1 MTSPDEDE
9 RGDEP
14 GGDAPPRRRAAP
26 LAPATVTRRLKGP
39 GEIAGLDPAPSPPAS
54 APAPAARPASA
65 RQAAQRLGLSAES
78 RAAAYLMSKGYRI
91 VARRYRT
98 PFGEIDIVAQRRD
111 TVVFV
116 EVKARASLTAA
127 AESISPR
134 QRGRIVD
141 AARHWLA
148 GHPQVAGL
156 ALRFDVILIAPGTRP
171 QHLAG
176 AFEADD

>member
-39 GEIAGLDPAPSPPAS
+39 GEIAGPAPEKS
-54 APAPAARPASA
+54 APPRTPAPA

-91 VARRYRT
+91 VARRYKT

-116 EVKARASLTAA
+116 EVKARANLTAA